1 MCQPIE
7 HINIPTGYNTN
18 VYLVY
23 LQNTG
28 TKLMLDFKN
37 RIKQLRI
44 QKSLTQDQA
53 AQRLWVTKSTISAYE
68 MGTKYPSLDMLIKLA
83 AMYNVTTDYLL
94 GVDKKRQIDI
104 TGLTPKQVEIINI
117 LIDELKKDRS

>member
-7 HINIPTGYNTN
+7 YINIPTGYNTN

-94 GVDKKRQIDI
+94 GVEKKRQIDI

>member
-7 HINIPTGYNTN
+7 YINIPTGYNTN

-117 LIDELKKDRS
+117 LID

>member
-7 HINIPTGYNTN
+7 YINIPTGYNTN

-44 QKSLTQDQA
+44 QKALTQDQA

>member
-7 HINIPTGYNTN
+7 YINIPTGYNTN

-104 TGLTPKQVEIINI
+104 TGMTPKQVEIINI

>member
-7 HINIPTGYNTN
+7 YINIPTGYNTN

>member
-1 MCQPIE
+1 
-7 HINIPTGYNTN
+7 
-18 VYLVY
+18 
-23 LQNTG
+23 
-28 TKLMLDFKN
+28 MLDFKN

-94 GVDKKRQIDI
+94 GVDKNAK
-104 TGLTPKQVEIINI
+104 
-117 LIDELKKDRS
+117 

>member
-7 HINIPTGYNTN
+7 YINIPTGYNTN

-44 QKSLTQDQA
+44 QKSLTQDQV